1 MSIALI
7 AVRHWIGVMKMN
19 RAQATAI
26 VMNIERSTYSDEA
39 KFEACKSVSQV
50 IPSSNSILRK
60 SDYYH
65 ALKWL
70 AEHTELKK

>member
-1 MSIALI
+1 
-7 AVRHWIGVMKMN
+7 MN
-19 RAQATAI
+19 RAQATTI

-70 AEHTELKK
+70 AEHSELRKEYRNG